1 MIRRLIVSY
10 VALVGVALAA
20 FTVPV
25 AFTLT
30 SQLRRDT
37 EESVLRE
44 ATTMALLLGDGD
56 APAREALARMA
67 GAYADETPGTVE
79 VAAADGRSAMP
90 PLPLTARPHDAA
102 FGDALERGRTTVDW
116 GSRFV
121 WGPELVITVP
131 AYARGGV
138 TGGAEG
144 DDGGAAES
152 GDGDAEREGET
163 GAAGEAAG
171 VAGAPG
177 KTGEATGAPG
187 EAAGWT
193 VEAEDADDDGQAL
206 GSAGPADRI
215 VGAVR
220 VRYATADLTDRL
232 WRIWGFRAVLAVGV
246 LAVAAG
252 LGAIVARLLTKP
264 LRQLND
270 MASRFGDGDLT
281 ARSPVTGPQETRTLA
296 RTLNQGAERLDT
308 LVASQRIFVADASHQ
323 LRTPLTALRLS
334 LDNIADGVDDAFV
347 REDVEQATA
356 EVVRMSRLVSGLL
369 VLARAEA
376 KVSAPEP
383 LALRELVEERLKVW
397 RPAADERGVTIALTG
412 DADDRAR
419 VLAGAGTL
427 DQVLDNVLS
436 NALEVSPDR
445 GTITVRVET
454 GGPEEAVLEVLDQ
467 GPGMSAAEQ
476 ARAFDRFWRGQGLTG
491 RSGSG
496 LGLAIVRQLVTD
508 DGGTV
513 TLRDA
518 PGGGLCVRIGLRTVG
533 DGARWISPR
542 PGAPRSGG

>member
-30 SQLRRDT
+30 SQLRGDT

-79 VAAADGRSAMP
+79 VATADGRSAMP

-131 AYARGGV
+131 AYARGEV

-144 DDGGAAES
+144 DGGAAES
-152 GDGDAEREGET
+152 GDRDGDREGGT
-163 GAAGEAAG
+163 GAAAGGTTGGTGAA
-171 VAGAPG
+171 A
-177 KTGEATGAPG
+177 GAPG
-187 EAAGWT
+187 EAVGGT
-193 VEAEDADDDGQAL
+193 VEADDADDGGQAV

-232 WRIWGFRAVLAVGV
+232 WRIWGFRAILAVGV

-334 LDNIADGVDDAFV
+334 LDNIADGVDDEFV

-397 RPAADERGVTIALTG
+397 RPAADERGVTIVLTG

-419 VLAGAGTL
+419 VLAGAGNL

-496 LGLAIVRQLVTD
+496 LGLAIVKQLVTD

-518 PGGGLCVRIGLRTVG
+518 SGGGLCVRIGLRTVG
-533 DGARWISPR
+533 DGTRWISPR